1 MLSNDEALQY
11 LVGLPDSDYADVI
24 IRAESSRRQRVTE
37 AFATELP
44 VSPDRDTVS
53 RWLARQHFAID
64 PGIAEIHYLHDAP
77 ADEIRFVEI
86 NRLLPIPDPQNG
98 QFAFVDFALDIDRV
112 DLSLS
117 VIDMSV
123 DQWQKVLNGV
133 LRLPQGW
140 ASKPYSVFRR
150 EA

>member
-24 IRAESSRRQRVTE
+24 IRAESSRQQRVTE
-37 AFATELP
+37 AFASELP
-44 VSPDRDTVS
+44 ASPDRDTVAP
-53 RWLARQHFAID
+53 WLARQHFAID
-64 PGIAEIHYLHDAP
+64 PGIAEIYHLHHAP

-86 NRLLPIPDPQNG
+86 NRLLPIPDPQSG
-98 QFAFVDFALDIDRV
+98 QFDFVDFALDIDRV

-117 VIDMSV
+117 VIDMTG
-123 DQWQKVLNGV
+123 DQWHKLLDGV
-133 LRLPQGW
+133 LRLPEGW
-140 ASKPYSVFRR
+140 AVEPRSMFRR